1 MFADAEVVRYL
12 GDGKPKTR
20 DRVKLGMTNAALCW
34 ERHGFGP
41 FTVLLDD
48 DIVGDCLLYPI
59 VRSGADGADF
69 DARGPEIEI
78 GYRLKRSAW
87 GLGIATEAAQA
98 VLDWALAPDG
108 ASLDEVLAVT
118 YPENVASQRVLEKI
132 GMRRM
137 GETDRF
143 YGATTVLYSSVG

>member
-1 MFADAEVVRYL
+1 MPRPRPRIPPETRKALQAL
-12 GDGKPKTR
+12 HQPKTR
-20 DRVKLGMTNAALCW
+20 TVTFPCRRLPGRRLTNA
-34 ERHGFGP
+34 
-41 FTVLLDD
+41 T
-48 DIVGDCLLYPI
+48 
-59 VRSGADGADF
+59 
-69 DARGPEIEI
+69 
-78 GYRLKRSAW
+78 AW
-87 GLGIATEAAQA
+87 GFGIATEAAKA

-132 GMRRM
+132 GMRRT